1 MDHESS
7 YPSSGDRTR
16 YLNIVY
22 FIESARS
29 HTIRINLA
37 HARWAAGASIL
48 VFTWAVGSIFWI
60 TALRFQ
66 ITAARNRLETSLTTI
81 FDYQI
86 KNDKVFDLAYPPDA
100 TNGYYS
106 ESAQLASNNPLV
118 EKTVAKDPVEGAAVK
133 KPDPAHD
140 KPLVKSQTKALL
152 NDTEKSLEKPAP
164 QTSAQPSVAAEA
176 SHETLERLI
185 EISNA
190 KISKTGSKYSLVFDI
205 NNLSKK
211 KAEGYIWTV
220 ASFASEN
227 GQTTLSAAPEQTK
240 IDGTTG
246 DIVSIK
252 SAYRFSIQRYKNK
265 VFDFKTPAGKNWK
278 LSALK
283 IHFSDVV
290 GTAKDAV
297 EIPVDQ
303 VATPS
308 AGGQAVPA
316 DAGLN

>member
-7 YPSSGDRTR
+7 HPSSGDRTR

-29 HTIRINLA
+29 HTLRINLA

-66 ITAARNRLETSLTTI
+66 ITAARNRLETSLTAI

-118 EKTVAKDPVEGAAVK
+118 EKTLAKGPVEGAAVK

-140 KPLVKSQTKALL
+140 KPLVKSQT
-152 NDTEKSLEKPAP
+152 
-164 QTSAQPSVAAEA
+164 
-176 SHETLERLI
+176 
-185 EISNA
+185 
-190 KISKTGSKYSLVFDI
+190 
-205 NNLSKK
+205 
-211 KAEGYIWTV
+211 
-220 ASFASEN
+220 
-227 GQTTLSAAPEQTK
+227 
-240 IDGTTG
+240 
-246 DIVSIK
+246 
-252 SAYRFSIQRYKNK
+252 
-265 VFDFKTPAGKNWK
+265 
-278 LSALK
+278 
-283 IHFSDVV
+283 
-290 GTAKDAV
+290 
-297 EIPVDQ
+297 
-303 VATPS
+303 
-308 AGGQAVPA
+308 
-316 DAGLN
+316 